1 MAMSRLETVFDLPEL
16 APTQGENIAVL
27 RARSDV
33 TYRMFDKDHLSLAN
47 SFRPTFDRLSAQG
60 FDVSDQI
67 EGSFPRVL
75 VHITRS
81 KIETLGL
88 IARGFEICAP
98 GGLVVVDGAKTDG
111 IDSALKQCKS
121 LGFEV
126 GALAKSHGKTFWM
139 RRPPIFPETLDAW
152 RSGLQISQNKD
163 GFWTA
168 PGMFSPGKTDP
179 GSALLAT
186 HFGPRLKGQ
195 IADLGAGWGWLSMQA
210 FAHADPTGID
220 LYEAENTALAAALAN
235 ISDERATFIWSD
247 VQALTTDQR
256 YDAVICNPPFHQG
269 RAAEPAIGVDFI
281 NKAADILKPNGR
293 LWMVANRQLP
303 YEHSLEQCFGHC
315 KTLEQTPHFKVFL
328 AEKPRSAPFRARQLS
343 ATHSR

>member
-1 MAMSRLETVFDLPEL
+1 MAMSRLKTAFDLPEL
-16 APTQGENIAVL
+16 APNEGENTAVL
-27 RARSDV
+27 RARDDT
-33 TYRMFDKDHLSLAN
+33 TYRMFTKDHLSLAN
-47 SFRPTFDRLSAQG
+47 SFRPTFDRLSAQD
-60 FDVSDQI
+60 FNVSDQI
-67 EGSFPRVL
+67 EGSFSRVL

-88 IARGFEICAP
+88 IAQAFELCTP

-111 IDSALKQCKS
+111 IESALKHCKS
-121 LGFEV
+121 LDLKI

-139 RRPPIFPETLDAW
+139 RRPRILPETLDAW
-152 RSGLQISQNKD
+152 RIGLQARQNKD

-168 PGMFSPGKTDP
+168 PGMFSPTKTDP
-179 GSALLAT
+179 GSSLLAA
-186 HFGPRLKGQ
+186 HFDTRLKGQ
-195 IADLGAGWGWLSMQA
+195 IADLGAGWGWLSLQA
-210 FAHADPTGID
+210 FSRADPTGID
-220 LYEAENTALAAALAN
+220 LYEAENTALTAARAN
-235 ISDERATFIWSD
+235 ISDPRASFIWAD
-247 VQALTTDQR
+247 VQTLTTDQR

-328 AEKPRSAPFRARQLS
+328 AEKPRSASFRARQLS
-343 ATHSR
+343 TTHPR

>member
-1 MAMSRLETVFDLPEL
+1 MAMSRLETTFELPALGPLQEQ
-16 APTQGENIAVL
+16 TIAVL
-27 RARSDV
+27 RARDDV
-33 TYRMFDKDHLSLAN
+33 SYRMFAKDRLSLSN
-47 SFRPTFDRLSAQG
+47 SFRPTFDRLAAQD
-60 FDVSDQI
+60 FNVSDQI
-67 EGSFPRVL
+67 AGSFSRVL

-88 IARGFEICAP
+88 IAQAFDICAP
-98 GGLVVVDGAKTDG
+98 DGQIIVDGAKTDG
-111 IDSALKQCKS
+111 IDSALKHCKS
-121 LGFEV
+121 LNLEV
-126 GALAKSHGKTFWM
+126 DTLAKSHGKTFWIT
-139 RRPPIFPETLDAW
+139 RPEALPDTLANW
-152 RSGLQISQNKD
+152 RDGLRARQNKD

-179 GSALLAT
+179 GSALLAH
-186 HFGPRLKGQ
+186 HFDSRLKGH
-195 IADLGAGWGWLSMQA
+195 IADLGAGWGWLSVLA
-210 FAHADPTGID
+210 ITRADPTGID
-220 LYEAENTALAAALAN
+220 LYEAENTALTAARTNITDPRAN
-235 ISDERATFIWSD
+235 FIWAD
-247 VQALTTDQR
+247 VQTLITDQR

-328 AEKPRSAPFRARQLS
+328 AERPRSASVRARHIS
-343 ATHSR
+343 TTHSR